1 MLGALDAVEG
11 NLPVPLRGTGP
22 AKLHA
27 ALAPWR
33 GPPLAEFAH
42 EPFAQAHAVRLEDLL
57 GVWIERTRA
66 EMVADPPPPTAL
78 VRRGQHPGR
87 LAAREATTRFP
98 WSLTAAAA

>member
-11 NLPVPLRGTGP
+11 NLPPPLRGTRP

-27 ALAPWR
+27 ALEPWR
-33 GPPLAEFAH
+33 GPPPAEFAH
-42 EPFAQAHAVRLEDLL
+42 EPFIQAHTVRLEDLL

-66 EMVADPPPPTAL
+66 EMVAEPPPPTA
-78 VRRGQHPGR
+78 VIRRWQHPGR
-87 LAAREATTRFP
+87 LAAREATTRLT